1 MPKELIQVVTQ
12 DNLQGQFG
20 PIGKRVIIQFNDTD
34 TGEQDQVLVEYDDMT
49 TEAKAIYDTFI
60 QMCEVYLTT

>member
-1 MPKELIQVVTQ
+1 MAKNLIQVVTQ
-12 DNLQGQFG
+12 DGQSG
-20 PIGKRVIIQFNDTD
+20 PLGDIPKRIIVQYEDTENGD
-34 TGEQDQVLVEYDDMT
+34 DQILVNYDDMT

>member
-1 MPKELIQVVTQ
+1 MAKELLQVVTQ

-20 PIGKRVIIQFNDTD
+20 PIEKRVIVQYNDMES
-34 TGEQDQVLVEYDDMT
+34 GEQNQVLVNYDDMT

-60 QMCEVYLTT
+60 QMCEAYMNA

>member
-1 MPKELIQVVTQ
+1 MAKELLQVVTQ

-20 PIGKRVIIQFNDTD
+20 PIEKRVIVQYNDMES
-34 TGEQDQVLVEYDDMT
+34 GEQNQVLVNYDDMT

-60 QMCEVYLTT
+60 QMCEAYLTT

>member
-1 MPKELIQVVTQ
+1 MAKELLQVVTQ

-20 PIGKRVIIQFNDTD
+20 PIEKRVIVQYNDMES
-34 TGEQDQVLVEYDDMT
+34 GEQNQVLVNYDDMT

-60 QMCEVYLTT
+60 QMCEVYLTA